1 MSNRGGIDSSITS
14 YLEADHQVLFLAV
27 KAEFDTDTIRLWSG
41 DYSLTINGETYLG
54 VGTLLSISNIEDTLE
69 LKSSGLSVA
78 LAGMDATVLDLALT
92 ENYQNR
98 FITVF
103 LGYLSG
109 GTDTTVGTMTL
120 FKGRMQ
126 SMVINDNPNGSTISV
141 DAENRLID
149 LQRPSNLRYT
159 KESQQFIDSTD
170 TCFNRVQSLQ
180 DKEIIWGRSSS
191 NTGGGGGGGG
201 CFVAGTQI
209 LMGDGTNKNIEDIK
223 ILDEIMSYD
232 IANNLLVKSSVQKLH
247 KTSNKQTY
255 IINYKDNSLHTTQC
269 HPLYCI
275 EKGWVS
281 INPLATKELHGLDV
295 EKLEVGDKLFDKNA
309 DYLEI
314 TSIEVIDNEIDIP
327 TYNLIEIY
335 RHNNYF
341 ANDVLVHNKKDTGGT
356 TRQEIR

>member
-14 YLEADHQVLFLAV
+14 YLNSDHQVLFVAV
-27 KAEFDTDTIRLWSG
+27 KAEFDTETIRLWSG
-41 DYSLTINGETYLG
+41 DYDLTIDGATYTG

-98 FITVF
+98 FISVY
-103 LGYLSG
+103 LGYLQG

-126 SMVINDNPNGSTISV
+126 SMVINDDPNGSTITV

-159 KESQQFIDSTD
+159 KESQQYISAGD
-170 TCFNRVQSLQ
+170 TCFDRVQSLQ

-209 LMGDGTNKNIEDIK
+209 LMGDGTTKNIEDIK

-232 IANNLLVKSSVQKLH
+232 IDNNLLVKSSVQKLH
-247 KTSNKQTY
+247 KTSNIETY
-255 IINYKDNSLHTTQC
+255 IINYKDNLLHTTQC

-281 INPLATKELHGLDV
+281 INPSATKELHGVDV
-295 EKLEVGDKLFDKNA
+295 EKLEVGDKLFNKNA
-309 DYLEI
+309 DSLEI
-314 TSIEVIDNEIDIP
+314 TSIEVP

-335 RHNNYF
+335 KHNNYF
-341 ANDVLVHNKKDTGGT
+341 ANDVLVHNKKDEGIGN
-356 TRQEIR
+356 RNEQQR

>member
-14 YLEADHQVLFLAV
+14 YLEADHQILFLAV
-27 KAEFDTDTIRLWSG
+27 KAEFDTETILLWSG

-126 SMVINDNPNGSTISV
+126 SMVINDDPNGSTITV

-159 KESQQFIDSTD
+159 KESQQFIDSSD

-180 DKEIIWGRSSS
+180 DKEIVWGRSSS
-191 NTGGGGGGGG
+191 NT
-201 CFVAGTQI
+201 A
-209 LMGDGTNKNIEDIK
+209 
-223 ILDEIMSYD
+223 
-232 IANNLLVKSSVQKLH
+232 SS
-247 KTSNKQTY
+247 
-255 IINYKDNSLHTTQC
+255 
-269 HPLYCI
+269 
-275 EKGWVS
+275 
-281 INPLATKELHGLDV
+281 AT
-295 EKLEVGDKLFDKNA
+295 
-309 DYLEI
+309 
-314 TSIEVIDNEIDIP
+314 
-327 TYNLIEIY
+327 
-335 RHNNYF
+335 
-341 ANDVLVHNKKDTGGT
+341 TGGT
-356 TRQEIR
+356 SSGTTRYVSGTQQK

>member
-27 KAEFDTDTIRLWSG
+27 KAEFDTDTILLWSG

-98 FITVF
+98 FLTVF

-126 SMVINDNPNGSTISV
+126 SMVINDDPNGSTITV

-159 KESQQFIDSTD
+159 KESQQFIDSSD

-191 NTGGGGGGGG
+191 NTGSTGGSS

-209 LMGDGTNKNIEDIK
+209 LMGDGTTKNIEDIK

-281 INPLATKELHGLDV
+281 INPSATKELHGIDV
-295 EKLEVGDKLFDKNA
+295 QKLEVGDKLFNKNA
-309 DYLEI
+309 DSLEI
-314 TSIEVIDNEIDIP
+314 ISIEAIDNKIDIP

-335 RHNNYF
+335 KHNNYF

-356 TRQEIR
+356 TREVRA